1 MNNEACDPGDSE
13 MVRKVVAGDVNAF
26 EYLVKKY
33 QDYVLRIVKKHIPY
47 DQVKDTTQEVFIRT
61 YQSLQAFKGD
71 SSFERWLSTIAI
83 RSCYDF
89 WRKRYKSRELVMS
102 SLSEGQEIWLEKAM
116 SDRAIQSFDQKGL
129 QKEVREILDW
139 ALERISAE
147 DRMVLEL
154 VYLEGHSVKEAAALL
169 GWSTANVRVRSFRS
183 RKKLQKLLTKRSG
196 HGRSGT

>member
-1 MNNEACDPGDSE
+1 MNENEACDPGDSE

-89 WRKRYKSRELVMS
+89 WRKRYKSRELLMS
-102 SLSEGQEIWLEKAM
+102 SLSEGQESWLEKAM
-116 SDRAIQSFDQKGL
+116 SDRSIQAFDQKGL
-129 QKEVREILDW
+129 QKEAREILDW

-169 GWSTANVRVRSFRS
+169 G
-183 RKKLQKLLTKRSG
+183 
-196 HGRSGT
+196 